1 MTLDLARED
10 SISWDEAIDK
20 FNVAKRKVLL
30 LREGIKKDQKLLDDF
45 YKEGEGLAKS
55 KLDLKQSLIEK
66 EQLNV
71 RLNEL
76 RTELES
82 NEKETFEKQDEIKY
96 IKENSSGF
104 KKLPILLGIGKIGKY
119 VGKKQKCIDELII
132 NHENI
137 KGRYSSTVRS
147 IEELCIKIEK
157 QNNIISILEKKVQ
170 ILEEKIYGNSESLK
184 NKYQN
189 NFADRNFYENI
200 KESEDSQNACP
211 WTFEEYDI
219 AIIRSVII
227 CGQVDVIGN

>member
-119 VGKKQKCIDELII
+119 VGK
-132 NHENI
+132 N
-137 KGRYSSTVRS
+137 
-147 IEELCIKIEK
+147 
-157 QNNIISILEKKVQ
+157 
-170 ILEEKIYGNSESLK
+170 K
-184 NKYQN
+184 NV
-189 NFADRNFYENI
+189 
-200 KESEDSQNACP
+200 SMS
-211 WTFEEYDI
+211 
-219 AIIRSVII
+219 
-227 CGQVDVIGN
+227 

>member
-104 KKLPILLGIGKIGKY
+104 KKLPILW
-119 VGKKQKCIDELII
+119 E
-132 NHENI
+132 
-137 KGRYSSTVRS
+137 
-147 IEELCIKIEK
+147 
-157 QNNIISILEKKVQ
+157 
-170 ILEEKIYGNSESLK
+170 
-184 NKYQN
+184 
-189 NFADRNFYENI
+189 
-200 KESEDSQNACP
+200 
-211 WTFEEYDI
+211 
-219 AIIRSVII
+219 
-227 CGQVDVIGN
+227 

>member
-147 IEELCIKIEK
+147 IEELCCLLYT
-157 QNNIISILEKKVQ
+157 SDA
-170 ILEEKIYGNSESLK
+170 
-184 NKYQN
+184 
-189 NFADRNFYENI
+189 ADEL
-200 KESEDSQNACP
+200 
-211 WTFEEYDI
+211 
-219 AIIRSVII
+219 
-227 CGQVDVIGN
+227 